1 MKTDLT
7 PEQVATQLSWKQRI
21 ESLIDDAY
29 DDGVI
34 ISIALVPNRP
44 LAMGNYT
51 QVVDVRPRRVLATPI
66 DRTGGA

>member
-7 PEQVATQLSWKQRI
+7 PDQLFKQLKWKEI
-21 ESLIDDAY
+21 THALIADAAA
-29 DDGVI
+29 DGVI

>member
-1 MKTDLT
+1 MKTDQT
-7 PEQVATQLSWKQRI
+7 PEQLIAQINWKNRA
-21 ESLIDDAY
+21 ERLIAEAA

-34 ISIALVPNRP
+34 ITVDLVPNRP
-44 LAMGNYT
+44 LAMGNYK